1 MTMTMT
7 KTATATTT
15 KMATMTATMMA
26 THAARRRL
34 LFLAGAAVSLGAL
47 PATSRAQNFP
57 DKPVKMII
65 PYPAGGGADAWG
77 RMVAGKLEKVLGQP
91 IVFDYKPGA
100 STTIGADA
108 AARAPA
114 DGYTV
119 FMIDSTAFAY
129 VPNMRKVNYDPIKS
143 FTPLAL
149 LGVGPMLLVANPEL
163 PVRNVQ
169 DLIAHAK
176 ANPGKVT
183 IASAGVGSPHHLI
196 GEIFKNRAGISLT
209 HVPYKGA
216 VQYIA
221 DLVGGQVDLAVSTIT
236 PALQHIASGRL
247 RPLGVSS
254 ARRSSALPEVPSI
267 AEQGL
272 AGFDEKPWSCFVAP
286 AGLEPAVL
294 EKLRAAFRA
303 TLEDPEVAGGLRK
316 VGMEDAGAWTVAQI
330 SEQMQADLAKWGDV
344 IRAANIRLD
353 S

>member
-1 MTMTMT
+1 MNSIS
-7 KTATATTT
+7 KSRLN
-15 KMATMTATMMA
+15 
-26 THAARRRL
+26 RRKL
-34 LFLAGAAVSLGAL
+34 LQFAAAVSALGSHGHANAQAY
-47 PATSRAQNFP
+47 PA
-57 DKPVKMII
+57 KPVKMII
-65 PYPAGGGADAWG
+65 PYPPGGGADAWG
-77 RMVAGKLEKVLGQP
+77 RMVASKLEAVMGQP

-100 STTIGADA
+100 STTIGAEA
-108 AARAPA
+108 AARSPA

-143 FTPLAL
+143 FTPVGM
-149 LGVGPMLLVANPEL
+149 LGVGPMLLLANPSL

-169 DLIAHAK
+169 ELIAHAK

-196 GEIFKNRAGISLT
+196 GEIFRSRAGIALT

-221 DLVGGQVDLAVSTIT
+221 DLMGGQVDLAISTIT

-247 RPLGVSS
+247 RALGVSS
-254 ARRSSALPEVPSI
+254 AKRSSALPDVPAI

-272 AGFDEKPWSCFVAP
+272 SGFDEKPWSCFVVP
-286 AGLEPAVL
+286 AGLPPAVL
-294 EKLRAAFRA
+294 DKLRAAFRT
-303 TLEDPEVAGGLRK
+303 TLEDPEVSGNLRK
-316 VGMEDAGAWTVAQI
+316 VGMEDVGGLTPVQMAD
-330 SEQMQADLAKWGDV
+330 QMQADLLKWGEV

>member
-1 MTMTMT
+1 MNQNVLPVWSRRDLL
-7 KTATATTT
+7 KYVAASTTI
-15 KMATMTATMMA
+15 
-26 THAARRRL
+26 AACGRS
-34 LFLAGAAVSLGAL
+34 F
-47 PATSRAQNFP
+47 AQGYP
-57 DKPVKMII
+57 DKPLKMII
-65 PYPAGGGADAWG
+65 PYPAGGGADSWG
-77 RMVAGKLEKVLGQP
+77 RTVAAKLESVMGQP
-91 IVFDYKPGA
+91 VIFDYKPGA

-108 AARAPA
+108 AARSPA

-129 VPNMRKVNYDPIKS
+129 VPNMRKINYDPIKS
-143 FTPLAL
+143 FTPVGM
-149 LGVGPMLLVANPEL
+149 LGVGPMLLVANPNL

-169 DLIAHAK
+169 ELIAHAK

-196 GEIFKNRAGISLT
+196 GEFFKNRAGISLT

-221 DLVGGQVDLAVSTIT
+221 DLVGGQVDLAISTIT

-247 RPLGVSS
+247 RALGVSS
-254 ARRSSALPEVPSI
+254 AKRSSALPDVPSI

-272 AGFDEKPWSCFVAP
+272 SGFDEKPWSCFVAP
-286 AGLEPAVL
+286 AGVPPAIL
-294 EKLRAAFRA
+294 EKLRAAFRT
-303 TLEDPEVAGGLRK
+303 TLEDPEVSGNLKK
-316 VGMEDAGAWTVAQI
+316 VGLEEVGLWSPAQMAD
-330 SEQMQADLAKWGDV
+330 QMQADLLKWGEV

>member
-1 MTMTMT
+1 MNET
-7 KTATATTT
+7 KRSTVTRRDVLKFAGATATV
-15 KMATMTATMMA
+15 
-26 THAARRRL
+26 
-34 LFLAGAAVSLGAL
+34 AGL
-47 PATSRAQNFP
+47 PVRGRAQAYP
-57 DKPVKMII
+57 DKPLKII
-65 PYPAGGGADAWG
+65 VPYPPGGGADSWA
-77 RMVAGKLEKVLGQP
+77 RTIASKLEKVMGQP
-91 IVFDYKPGA
+91 ILFDYKPGG

-108 AARAPA
+108 AARSPA
-114 DGYTV
+114 DGYTI

-143 FTPLAL
+143 FTPVGL
-149 LGVGPMLLVANPEL
+149 LGVGPMLLIATPSL

-169 DLIAHAK
+169 ELIAHAK

-196 GEIFKNRAGISLT
+196 GEIFKTRAGISLT

-236 PALQHIASGRL
+236 PALPHIAAGRL

-254 ARRSSALPEVPSI
+254 AKRSSALPDLPSI

-272 AGFDEKPWSCFVAP
+272 AGFDEKPWNCFVAP
-286 AGLEPAVL
+286 AGVPPAVL
-294 EKLRAAFRA
+294 EKLRAAYK
-303 TLEDPEVAGGLRK
+303 TTIEDPEIAATLRK
-316 VGMEDAGAWTVAQI
+316 GGIEEVGAWTPAQI
-330 SEQMQADLAKWGDV
+330 GEQMQADFTKWGDI
-344 IRAANIRLD
+344 IRKANIRLD